1 MKLYSENDSYKIYN
15 GDMLD
20 MLQVIKPESIDAIVC
35 DPPYELGFM
44 NKSWDN
50 TGIAFKKET
59 WQNCF
64 EVLKPGGYLLAFGG
78 SRTYHRI
85 ACAIEDAGFEI
96 RDCVMYLYGCLSNDT
111 EILTSNGWKNS
122 ETIRKDDFIYSL
134 DLEKNIILKNK
145 VQNVFKYDYEGE
157 MVNLKNENT
166 DQLLTPNHH
175 CIVMDKIKTRI
186 KNETKYYKNNESWY
200 YKDAWKIRS
209 QAVTLPL
216 ASNYDGN
223 IEIGNLFAELLG
235 WIISEGTYHKD
246 TNAISIAQSS
256 VNEKYVRRIRYI
268 LGKLNIKYSEYSRV
282 RTYKQRKYVEYDFY
296 IGGSSAE
303 IVNKIKRLIPNKK
316 LVWGLLD
323 LSLTNKEFLLK
334 GLCCGD
340 GAKANNKFGFSAFYQ
355 KDLEQLEIFQALLHL
370 TNKQGWINTKKYCC
384 SIHSNPNTEL
394 QGKHN
399 KDRFVKYDGKYVW
412 CIETEI
418 GNFIARRNGKIFIT
432 GNSGFPKS
440 CNIGLAIDKKNGVE
454 SEVVGVGKSGCNSR
468 AYQSEK
474 PTTAGNYD
482 IKKSQNEWQG
492 WGTCLKPAYEPIIVA
507 RKPFKGSVVD
517 NIIKYR
523 VGGINID
530 ECKVGETGGIKKV
543 NIIKNSGSEICR
555 FGCDGDKI
563 ETGEGRFPS
572 NVITDG
578 SEEVA
583 KGMPNTTST
592 PIAEES
598 AMRYFYSAKA
608 SKKDRDEGLDAFEE
622 RKTTDGCIRANVE
635 TARKFGA
642 NSALRKNIHP
652 TCKPTELMQYLVRL
666 VSPKGATILDP
677 FMGSGSTGKAV
688 MFENR
693 ERDANYKFIGIELT
707 DEYLPIAQAR
717 IEYAR
722 DKFKYDLEQE
732 KVTKGKQNIFDFM
745 ESEE

>member
-20 MLQVIKPESIDAIVC
+20 MLQVIEPESIDAIVC

-44 NKSWDN
+44 NKSWDS

-96 RDCVMYLYGCLSNDT
+96 RDCIMYLYGC
-111 EILTSNGWKNS
+111 
-122 ETIRKDDFIYSL
+122 
-134 DLEKNIILKNK
+134 
-145 VQNVFKYDYEGE
+145 
-157 MVNLKNENT
+157 
-166 DQLLTPNHH
+166 
-175 CIVMDKIKTRI
+175 
-186 KNETKYYKNNESWY
+186 
-200 YKDAWKIRS
+200 
-209 QAVTLPL
+209 
-216 ASNYDGN
+216 
-223 IEIGNLFAELLG
+223 
-235 WIISEGTYHKD
+235 
-246 TNAISIAQSS
+246 
-256 VNEKYVRRIRYI
+256 
-268 LGKLNIKYSEYSRV
+268 
-282 RTYKQRKYVEYDFY
+282 
-296 IGGSSAE
+296 
-303 IVNKIKRLIPNKK
+303 
-316 LVWGLLD
+316 
-323 LSLTNKEFLLK
+323 
-334 GLCCGD
+334 
-340 GAKANNKFGFSAFYQ
+340 GFS
-355 KDLEQLEIFQALLHL
+355 
-370 TNKQGWINTKKYCC
+370 
-384 SIHSNPNTEL
+384 
-394 QGKHN
+394 
-399 KDRFVKYDGKYVW
+399 
-412 CIETEI
+412 
-418 GNFIARRNGKIFIT
+418 
-432 GNSGFPKS
+432 KS
-440 CNIGLAIDKKNGVE
+440 YNIGLAIGKKNGIDNRTGNIRTD
-454 SEVVGVGKSGCNSR
+454 GVNNQNICYDFKTM
-468 AYQSEK
+468 K
-474 PTTAGNYD
+474 PKFEERIA
-482 IKKSQNEWQG
+482 QNEWQG

-523 VGGINID
+523 VGGLNID
-530 ECKVGETGGIKKV
+530 ECRVGETGGIKKV

-563 ETGEGRFPS
+563 ETGEGRFPA

>member
-20 MLQVIKPESIDAIVC
+20 MLQVIEHESIDAIVC

-44 NKSWDN
+44 NKSWDS

-96 RDCVMYLYGCLSNDT
+96 RDCVMYLYGC
-111 EILTSNGWKNS
+111 
-122 ETIRKDDFIYSL
+122 
-134 DLEKNIILKNK
+134 
-145 VQNVFKYDYEGE
+145 
-157 MVNLKNENT
+157 
-166 DQLLTPNHH
+166 
-175 CIVMDKIKTRI
+175 
-186 KNETKYYKNNESWY
+186 
-200 YKDAWKIRS
+200 
-209 QAVTLPL
+209 
-216 ASNYDGN
+216 
-223 IEIGNLFAELLG
+223 
-235 WIISEGTYHKD
+235 
-246 TNAISIAQSS
+246 
-256 VNEKYVRRIRYI
+256 
-268 LGKLNIKYSEYSRV
+268 
-282 RTYKQRKYVEYDFY
+282 
-296 IGGSSAE
+296 
-303 IVNKIKRLIPNKK
+303 
-316 LVWGLLD
+316 
-323 LSLTNKEFLLK
+323 
-334 GLCCGD
+334 
-340 GAKANNKFGFSAFYQ
+340 GFS
-355 KDLEQLEIFQALLHL
+355 
-370 TNKQGWINTKKYCC
+370 
-384 SIHSNPNTEL
+384 
-394 QGKHN
+394 
-399 KDRFVKYDGKYVW
+399 
-412 CIETEI
+412 
-418 GNFIARRNGKIFIT
+418 
-432 GNSGFPKS
+432 KS
-440 CNIGLAIDKKNGVE
+440 YNIGLAIGKKNGVDNRT
-454 SEVVGVGKSGCNSR
+454 GNIRTDGMNNQNICYDFKTM
-468 AYQSEK
+468 K
-474 PTTAGNYD
+474 PKFEERIA
-482 IKKSQNEWQG
+482 QNEWQG

-530 ECKVGETGGIKKV
+530 GCKIGNEKRTQFSGKSNGRIYSEYSQKNAHFETV
-543 NIIKNSGSEICR
+543 
-555 FGCDGDKI
+555 
-563 ETGEGRFPS
+563 EGRFPA

-608 SKKDRDEGLDAFEE
+608 SKKDRDEGLDNLN
-622 RKTTDGCIRANVE
+622 DGLLRRVRPDKNDDKPTGLNKDPRFAPVV
-635 TARKFGA
+635 
-642 NSALRKNIHP
+642 RKNIHP

-745 ESEE
+745 ESED

>member
-44 NKSWDN
+44 NKSWDS

-96 RDCVMYLYGCLSNDT
+96 RDCIMYLYGC
-111 EILTSNGWKNS
+111 
-122 ETIRKDDFIYSL
+122 
-134 DLEKNIILKNK
+134 
-145 VQNVFKYDYEGE
+145 
-157 MVNLKNENT
+157 
-166 DQLLTPNHH
+166 
-175 CIVMDKIKTRI
+175 
-186 KNETKYYKNNESWY
+186 
-200 YKDAWKIRS
+200 
-209 QAVTLPL
+209 
-216 ASNYDGN
+216 
-223 IEIGNLFAELLG
+223 
-235 WIISEGTYHKD
+235 
-246 TNAISIAQSS
+246 
-256 VNEKYVRRIRYI
+256 
-268 LGKLNIKYSEYSRV
+268 
-282 RTYKQRKYVEYDFY
+282 
-296 IGGSSAE
+296 GSS
-303 IVNKIKRLIPNKK
+303 
-316 LVWGLLD
+316 
-323 LSLTNKEFLLK
+323 
-334 GLCCGD
+334 
-340 GAKANNKFGFSAFYQ
+340 
-355 KDLEQLEIFQALLHL
+355 
-370 TNKQGWINTKKYCC
+370 
-384 SIHSNPNTEL
+384 
-394 QGKHN
+394 
-399 KDRFVKYDGKYVW
+399 
-412 CIETEI
+412 
-418 GNFIARRNGKIFIT
+418 
-432 GNSGFPKS
+432 KS
-440 CNIGLAIDKKNGVE
+440 YNIGLAIDKKNGVE
-454 SEVVGVGKSGCNSR
+454 NRTGNIRNDGVNNHNVC
-468 AYQSEK
+468 
-474 PTTAGNYD
+474 YD
-482 IKKSQNEWQG
+482 IAQNEWQG

-530 ECKVGETGGIKKV
+530 ECRVKFENTQNPATNPLFRKQGGYKLPEKGQLSNGAIPFSSSKNDV
-543 NIIKNSGSEICR
+543 NEL
-555 FGCDGDKI
+555 
-563 ETGEGRFPS
+563 GRFPA

-622 RKTTDGCIRANVE
+622 RKTTDGCIRANAE

-732 KVTKGKQNIFDFM
+732 KVTKGKQNIFDFI
-745 ESEE
+745 ESED

>member
-44 NKSWDN
+44 NKSWDS

-96 RDCVMYLYGCLSNDT
+96 RDCIMYLYGT
-111 EILTSNGWKNS
+111 
-122 ETIRKDDFIYSL
+122 
-134 DLEKNIILKNK
+134 
-145 VQNVFKYDYEGE
+145 
-157 MVNLKNENT
+157 
-166 DQLLTPNHH
+166 
-175 CIVMDKIKTRI
+175 
-186 KNETKYYKNNESWY
+186 
-200 YKDAWKIRS
+200 
-209 QAVTLPL
+209 
-216 ASNYDGN
+216 
-223 IEIGNLFAELLG
+223 
-235 WIISEGTYHKD
+235 
-246 TNAISIAQSS
+246 
-256 VNEKYVRRIRYI
+256 
-268 LGKLNIKYSEYSRV
+268 
-282 RTYKQRKYVEYDFY
+282 
-296 IGGSSAE
+296 
-303 IVNKIKRLIPNKK
+303 
-316 LVWGLLD
+316 
-323 LSLTNKEFLLK
+323 
-334 GLCCGD
+334 
-340 GAKANNKFGFSAFYQ
+340 GFS
-355 KDLEQLEIFQALLHL
+355 
-370 TNKQGWINTKKYCC
+370 
-384 SIHSNPNTEL
+384 
-394 QGKHN
+394 
-399 KDRFVKYDGKYVW
+399 
-412 CIETEI
+412 
-418 GNFIARRNGKIFIT
+418 
-432 GNSGFPKS
+432 KS
-440 CNIGLAIDKKNGVE
+440 YNIGLAIDKKNGVDNRTGNIRTD
-454 SEVVGVGKSGCNSR
+454 GVNNQNICYDFK
-468 AYQSEK
+468 AMK
-474 PTTAGNYD
+474 PKFEERIT
-482 IKKSQNEWQG
+482 QNEWQG

-530 ECKVGETGGIKKV
+530 GCKIGNEKRTQFSGKSNGRIYSEYSQKNAHFETV
-543 NIIKNSGSEICR
+543 
-555 FGCDGDKI
+555 
-563 ETGEGRFPS
+563 EGRFPA

-583 KGMPNTTST
+583 KGMPNTTSS

-677 FMGSGSTGKAV
+677 FMGSGSTEKAV

-745 ESEE
+745 ESED

>member
-44 NKSWDN
+44 NKSWDS

-96 RDCVMYLYGCLSNDT
+96 RDCVMYLYGC
-111 EILTSNGWKNS
+111 
-122 ETIRKDDFIYSL
+122 
-134 DLEKNIILKNK
+134 
-145 VQNVFKYDYEGE
+145 
-157 MVNLKNENT
+157 
-166 DQLLTPNHH
+166 
-175 CIVMDKIKTRI
+175 
-186 KNETKYYKNNESWY
+186 
-200 YKDAWKIRS
+200 
-209 QAVTLPL
+209 
-216 ASNYDGN
+216 
-223 IEIGNLFAELLG
+223 
-235 WIISEGTYHKD
+235 
-246 TNAISIAQSS
+246 
-256 VNEKYVRRIRYI
+256 
-268 LGKLNIKYSEYSRV
+268 
-282 RTYKQRKYVEYDFY
+282 
-296 IGGSSAE
+296 
-303 IVNKIKRLIPNKK
+303 
-316 LVWGLLD
+316 
-323 LSLTNKEFLLK
+323 
-334 GLCCGD
+334 
-340 GAKANNKFGFSAFYQ
+340 GFS
-355 KDLEQLEIFQALLHL
+355 
-370 TNKQGWINTKKYCC
+370 
-384 SIHSNPNTEL
+384 
-394 QGKHN
+394 
-399 KDRFVKYDGKYVW
+399 
-412 CIETEI
+412 
-418 GNFIARRNGKIFIT
+418 
-432 GNSGFPKS
+432 KS
-440 CNIGLAIDKKNGVE
+440 YNIGLAIDKKNGVE
-454 SEVVGVGKSGCNSR
+454 NRTGNIRNDGVNNHNVC
-468 AYQSEK
+468 
-474 PTTAGNYD
+474 YD
-482 IKKSQNEWQG
+482 IAQNEWQG

-523 VGGINID
+523 VGGLNID
-530 ECKVGETGGIKKV
+530 ECRIPTNYDLARINKTDNGMFGIGNNNNAQKCKEL
-543 NIIKNSGSEICR
+543 G
-555 FGCDGDKI
+555 I
-563 ETGEGRFPS
+563 EYGGRFPA

-578 SEEVA
+578 SEEVRSGLPET
-583 KGMPNTTST
+583 KSNGGNYTMQDFSNFKSSMMHFTNKKCEKPRINCDKSF
-592 PIAEES
+592 PIDSGS

-608 SKKDRDEGLDAFEE
+608 SKKDRDEGLDNLN
-622 RKTTDGCIRANVE
+622 DGLLRRVRPDKNDDKPTGLNKDPRFAPVV
-635 TARKFGA
+635 
-642 NSALRKNIHP
+642 RKNIHP

>member
-44 NKSWDN
+44 NKSWDS

-96 RDCVMYLYGCLSNDT
+96 RDCIMYLYGC
-111 EILTSNGWKNS
+111 
-122 ETIRKDDFIYSL
+122 
-134 DLEKNIILKNK
+134 
-145 VQNVFKYDYEGE
+145 
-157 MVNLKNENT
+157 
-166 DQLLTPNHH
+166 
-175 CIVMDKIKTRI
+175 
-186 KNETKYYKNNESWY
+186 
-200 YKDAWKIRS
+200 
-209 QAVTLPL
+209 
-216 ASNYDGN
+216 
-223 IEIGNLFAELLG
+223 
-235 WIISEGTYHKD
+235 
-246 TNAISIAQSS
+246 
-256 VNEKYVRRIRYI
+256 
-268 LGKLNIKYSEYSRV
+268 
-282 RTYKQRKYVEYDFY
+282 
-296 IGGSSAE
+296 
-303 IVNKIKRLIPNKK
+303 
-316 LVWGLLD
+316 
-323 LSLTNKEFLLK
+323 
-334 GLCCGD
+334 
-340 GAKANNKFGFSAFYQ
+340 GFS
-355 KDLEQLEIFQALLHL
+355 
-370 TNKQGWINTKKYCC
+370 
-384 SIHSNPNTEL
+384 
-394 QGKHN
+394 
-399 KDRFVKYDGKYVW
+399 
-412 CIETEI
+412 
-418 GNFIARRNGKIFIT
+418 
-432 GNSGFPKS
+432 KS
-440 CNIGLAIDKKNGVE
+440 YNIGLAIDKKNGVDNRTGNIRTD
-454 SEVVGVGKSGCNSR
+454 GVNNQNICYDFKTM
-468 AYQSEK
+468 K
-474 PTTAGNYD
+474 PKFEERIA
-482 IKKSQNEWQG
+482 QNEWQG

-530 ECKVGETGGIKKV
+530 ECRVVCNDKVKM
-543 NIIKNSGSEICR
+543 NIRDTSSCSDGWNR
-555 FGCDGDKI
+555 PWMGDKEKDKLRQEIAI
-563 ETGEGRFPS
+563 EKANNLGRFPA

-608 SKKDRDEGLDAFEE
+608 SKKDRDEGLDAFQD
-622 RKTTDGCIRANVE
+622 KTFHSVLNQKNGSGDRLDGAKTPI
-635 TARKFGA
+635 
-642 NSALRKNIHP
+642 RKNIHP